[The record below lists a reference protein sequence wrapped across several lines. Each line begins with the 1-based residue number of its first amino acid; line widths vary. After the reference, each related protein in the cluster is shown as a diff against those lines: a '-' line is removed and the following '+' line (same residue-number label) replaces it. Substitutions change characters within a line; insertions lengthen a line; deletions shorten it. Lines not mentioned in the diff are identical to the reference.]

1 MSAPLAKSDFIFKLA
16 NSQSYIDSGYDPA
29 PLPSVHPVSGGL
41 ARALANGVA
50 LLVGKVRT
58 WAEKQAT
65 LAEMAAMSD
74 RELADIG
81 LSRCDLSRVFDADF
95 VVDHPRGNSARA

>member
-16 NSQSYIDSGYDPA
+16 NSQSYIDSGYDPT
-29 PLPSVHPVSGGL
+29 PLPSVRPASRSLVL
-41 ARALANGVA
+41 AVANSVA
-50 LLVGKVRT
+50 LLAGKVRT
-58 WAEKQAT
+58 WVEKQAT